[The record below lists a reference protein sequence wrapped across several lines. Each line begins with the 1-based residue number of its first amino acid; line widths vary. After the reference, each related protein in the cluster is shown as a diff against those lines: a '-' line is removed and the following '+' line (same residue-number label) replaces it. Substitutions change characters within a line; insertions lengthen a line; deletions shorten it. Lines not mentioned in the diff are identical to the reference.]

1 MDTMKEKEKTNSELK
16 KLKKWLKQRKIENS
30 AKNFNRK
37 SHYNRDVCY

>member
-1 MDTMKEKEKTNSELK
+1 MSEKKMDKKRLK
-16 KLKKWLKQRKIENS
+16 IWLEQRKNEKN